1 MLLWHFV
8 KQGEFAIFYAI
19 KVVGHA
25 IGRLFGK
32 SCCYE
37 AHLGDGIGVVGR
49 TGAKGIARGHGT
61 DTVVGKGQLGSIQQI
76 INIKQQAGIVYRICC
91 LEKQNEIV
99 VAFKRLNAGVCFNVV
114 KKVLHGEIKQ
124 IF

>member
-1 MLLWHFV
+1 MLLWHLV

-37 AHLGDGIGVVGR
+37 AHLGDGIGVVSSAGE
-49 TGAKGIARGHGT
+49 KGIARGHGT
-61 DTVVGKGQLGSIQQI
+61 DTVVGKGQLGGIQQI
-76 INIKQQAGIVYRICC
+76 INIKQQAGIVY
-91 LEKQNEIV
+91 V
-99 VAFKRLNAGVCFNVV
+99 V
-114 KKVLHGEIKQ
+114 
-124 IF
+124 